1 MAPVSVGGVNASVN
15 PTMLSNHREVVTVV
29 ADTVTEQ
36 CDARWSGAG
45 RSRVE
50 PGGAGW
56 SRVEPGGAWGGHG
69 AAATGQTLPGEGK
82 TKSRPMRIETETN
95 IDNTP
100 TLI

>member
-15 PTMLSNHREVVTVV
+15 PTMLSNHHEVVTVV

-36 CDARWSGAG
+36 CDARWS
-45 RSRVE
+45 
-50 PGGAGW
+50 GAGW

-100 TLI
+100 TVI

>member
-45 RSRVE
+45 
-50 PGGAGW
+50 W
-56 SRVEPGGAWGGHG
+56 SRVEPGRAGRRLGRARSRCHG
-69 AAATGQTLPGEGK
+69 ANSAGRGENK
-82 TKSRPMRIETETN
+82 EPPDEN
-95 IDNTP
+95 
-100 TLI
+100 